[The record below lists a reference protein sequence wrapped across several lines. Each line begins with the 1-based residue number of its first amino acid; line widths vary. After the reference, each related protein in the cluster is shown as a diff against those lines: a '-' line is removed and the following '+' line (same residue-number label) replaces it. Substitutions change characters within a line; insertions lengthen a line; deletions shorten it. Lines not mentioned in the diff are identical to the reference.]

1 MTVLLVGVPEGAE
14 LELLRSRI
22 QRNPHFRV
30 ISHAHT
36 PDIALAHAR
45 ILLPDIT
52 VLTLP
57 GNLREDPTALHV
69 FQGVRALDPPSG
81 VVLRTR
87 ADTPPTT
94 STASPPTEPSTTS
107 APATKKASCE
117 PSAPSDYA
125 VPAATPTKHPE
136 PHPTTT
142 APPNTPHPA
151 GTRTGT
157 REWERDGSG
166 GRPSAGGSR
175 PDVHRQTTPG
185 TPLL

>member
-1 MTVLLVGVPEGAE
+1 MTVLVVGVPEGAE

-52 VLTLP
+52 VLTLS
-57 GNLREDPTALHV
+57 GGLGDDPAALDV

-87 ADTPPTT
+87 A
-94 STASPPTEPSTTS
+94 ER
-107 APATKKASCE
+107 APGDLEVATV
-117 PSAPSDYA
+117 DGA
-125 VPAATPTKHPE
+125 VHLVRAGDEEGLMRALRTIGLRRATC
-136 PHPTTT
+136 
-142 APPNTPHPA
+142 
-151 GTRTGT
+151 
-157 REWERDGSG
+157 D
-166 GRPSAGGSR
+166 
-175 PDVHRQTTPG
+175 PDEMP
-185 TPLL
+185 

>member
-57 GNLREDPTALHV
+57 GNLREDPTALDV

-87 ADTPPTT
+87 ADTPPDDLDGVTT
-94 STASPPTEPSTTS
+94 DGAVHHVRAGDEEGLMRALRTIGLRR
-107 APATKKASCE
+107 ASCD
-117 PSAPSDYA
+117 PDQ
-125 VPAATPTKHPE
+125 TP
-136 PHPTTT
+136 
-142 APPNTPHPA
+142 
-151 GTRTGT
+151 
-157 REWERDGSG
+157 
-166 GRPSAGGSR
+166 
-175 PDVHRQTTPG
+175 
-185 TPLL
+185 